1 MNFESNYQQCLEKL
15 VWASSQLQ
23 AEVTQ
28 EQLTKIAKL
37 IVQTMTGPWRYFH
50 ASEHIFAVGG
60 SNDGIEVLSALFHD
74 VVYVQIDGCVNFNLT
89 CYLAPFIREEAGQ
102 LYIKEQT
109 EYQNDAIYEIVLK
122 VFDFAPGQVLSPLV
136 GQNEFLSALVAAKVL
151 EPLFTPKIIV
161 QIAACI
167 EATIPFRS
175 KSELGLSSNEVLCDR
190 LRTTNNQF
198 KLELTEAEIILTI
211 KRSVRLANRD
221 VYSFAHPNSEV
232 FLANTWSLLPETNHN
247 LQKSNSYT
255 VRDYRIALQ
264 KMSGFLSFLK
274 PELVFRQFQGE
285 PDDQTYQ
292 GLIERTSKNLRVAR
306 LYLESKLVAIA
317 ILEALSL
324 RMGQDVSLTIMMGE
338 LPSSSVDIGRLAD
351 YFPKLINDY
360 QPSNEIEREVL
371 NLLEIGRSDS
381 SAYDLKTSPLAFF
394 LVKYIGFESIHSMHK
409 KVEGVA
415 LTQAFFQG
423 IISHE
428 DFLASC
434 NHDLIQ
440 IITNGVG
447 KLLQNRREALSGS
460 KPDNLGLIG
469 ID

>member
-1 MNFESNYQQCLEKL
+1 MNFASNYQQCLKKL
-15 VWASSQLQ
+15 VQASNQLDV
-23 AEVTQ
+23 EVSE

-50 ASEHIFAVGG
+50 TSEHIFAV
-60 SNDGIEVLSALFHD
+60 SDSENGIEILAALFHD
-74 VVYVQIDGCVNFNLT
+74 IVYVQIDGCVNFNLT
-89 CYLAPFIREEAGQ
+89 YYLAPFIREERGK
-102 LYIKEQT
+102 LYIKEQL
-109 EYQNDAIYEIVLK
+109 EYQNDSIFEIVLK
-122 VFDFAPGQVLSPLV
+122 VFGFAPEQALSPLA

-161 QIAACI
+161 QIVVCI

-175 KSELGLSSNEVLCDR
+175 KSELGLSSNEVLYHR
-190 LRTTNNQF
+190 LRATNNQF

-221 VYSFAHPNSEV
+221 VYGFAHPNSEV

-255 VRDYRIALQ
+255 VRDYRVALQ
-264 KMSGFLSFLK
+264 KMSEFLGFLK
-274 PELVFRQFQGE
+274 PELVFTQFQGE

-292 GLIERTSKNLRVAR
+292 GLIERTHKNLKVAR

-324 RMGQDVSLTIMMGE
+324 RIGQDVSLSIMMGE
-338 LPSSSVDIGRLAD
+338 LPDSQVFIGRLAD
-351 YFPKLINDY
+351 YFPELIDVY

-371 NLLEIGRSDS
+371 YLLEIGRHNS
-381 SAYDLKTSPLAFF
+381 STYDLKTSPLTVF
-394 LVKYIGFESIHSMHK
+394 LVKYVGFESLRSMQEK
-409 KVEGVA
+409 FSGEGVA

-423 IISHE
+423 IISPE
-428 DFLASC
+428 EFLASC
-434 NHDLIQ
+434 NADLIQ
-440 IITNGVG
+440 IIANGVG
-447 KLLQNRREALSGS
+447 NLLKNRQAALSGS
-460 KPDNLGLIG
+460 RFDL
-469 ID
+469 